1 MLFQRISEAIC
12 DMSLYLVN
20 TYQTDSILFA
30 GGVSASSLIRKNL
43 ETKLSKMQIHFG
55 EPALCTDNA
64 AGIALLGG
72 KKQWL

>member
-1 MLFQRISEAIC
+1 
-12 DMSLYLVN
+12 MSLYLVN
-20 TYQTDSILFA
+20 TYQTESILFA

-64 AGIALLGG
+64 QALRSLEERNNGFKTG
-72 KKQWL
+72 NCFTTE